1 MLEPQR
7 MDRVLI
13 IGTKDV
19 MEPTINTLHDL
30 SLLHIE
36 DYVEEDEYFHIGK
49 PLTKATSLSEK
60 LLKLRSIKS
69 YLGTKDLPPLKVSRD
84 YVLKEL
90 EANLA
95 SLEQAVT
102 ERTTEKSSLESS
114 IKELNRRAELLAP
127 YEALGLPLEL
137 LRGYETVTVFTGTA
151 PGDIEPTVKGIT
163 SDYELFSAPYGKSTI
178 IALFVP
184 KDVSGKVS
192 ETLMKSGYTEIEPL
206 RETGEPAAIH
216 KSIDEARAKAEG
228 RLKQV
233 NAELADLNQKYAS
246 FILSSDEL
254 LTMDTQKAEAPLRFA
269 TSDNTFVAEG
279 WVPTTDF
286 EMLQSEIEKVS
297 GGKVYITKIEP
308 EHKAYKDEE
317 ATEHNVHEHH
327 EVDAPVKY
335 ANPQF
340 LGPIQ
345 SFIDLYGRP
354 KYDEID
360 PTWLFALVFP
370 LFYGFILGDIGY
382 GLVALGLTLVVK
394 RLLRHNSGMQVLLNV
409 FLLCAI
415 SAIIFGVVFGEF
427 FGFAIAEPITVN
439 EMGVS
444 EGGILGMVSLH
455 NLYPEHLTIGPI
467 GPLSLPLER
476 MQPGGFHD
484 GSYVFG
490 IKDLL
495 VLTCLVGV
503 FHLLLGYV
511 LGFRNELKQHG
522 LKTAILHKGSWF
534 SLLLGGFLVIWYV
547 FPLVLAQ
554 DMGSLSFTN
563 PLFLAG
569 VILIV
574 LGIILIALG
583 EGMVGLIEIT
593 NPLSHTL
600 SYTRLLAV
608 GLSSVGIAFA
618 INKIAG
624 MMAGPELGILGLI
637 GAIIVFVFGHTVNLV
652 LGIYAPFIQS
662 LRLHYVEFF
671 QKFYKSGGRIYDP
684 FGYIR
689 KYTED

>member
-13 IGTKDV
+13 VGTKDV
-19 MEPTINTLHDL
+19 MEPTIDALHDL
-30 SLLHIE
+30 NLVHIE
-36 DYVEEDEYFHIGK
+36 DYVDEEEYFHIGK

-69 YLGTKDLPPLKVSRD
+69 YLGTKELPPAPQSREN
-84 YVLKEL
+84 VLKAL
-90 EANLA
+90 DASLA

-102 ERTTEKSSLESS
+102 RLTSEKSALDSS
-114 IKELNRRAELLAP
+114 IKELNRRADILVP

-137 LRGYETVTVFTGTA
+137 LTGYDTVTVFTGTV
-151 PGDIEPTVKGIT
+151 PGDVEPAVKAVTG
-163 SDYELFSAPYGKSTI
+163 DYELYSAPYGKGFI
-178 IALFVP
+178 IALFAP
-184 KDVSGKVS
+184 KAVAGKVS

-206 RETGEPAAIH
+206 REKGEPAAIH
-216 KSIDEARAKAEG
+216 RSIDEARAKAEE

-233 NAELADLNQKYAS
+233 NAELADLNKKHAN

-269 TSDNTFVAEG
+269 TSENTFVAEG
-279 WVPTTDF
+279 WVPTPDF
-286 EMLQSEIEKVS
+286 EKLRDTLEKVT
-297 GGKVYITKIEP
+297 GGKVYVTKIEP
-308 EHKAYKDEE
+308 APKAYKGEVE
-317 ATEHNVHEHH
+317 PGVHEHH

-335 ANPQF
+335 DNPTF

-354 KYDEID
+354 KYDELD
-360 PTWLFALVFP
+360 PTILFALVFP

-394 RLLRHNSGMQVLLNV
+394 RLLKHSSGMQVLLNV
-409 FLLCAI
+409 FLICAI
-415 SAIIFGVVFGEF
+415 SSIIFGVLFGEF
-427 FGFAIAEPITVN
+427 FGFSIAEKITTN
-439 EMGVS
+439 IDGVK
-444 EGGILGMVSLH
+444 EGGIWGMFSLYDY
-455 NLYPEHLTIGPI
+455 NIYPHALTIGPL
-467 GPLSLPLER
+467 GPISLPLER
-476 MQPGGFHD
+476 MKPGGFD
-484 GSYVFG
+484 DLGSYVFG

-495 VLTCLVGV
+495 VFTCLVGV
-503 FHLLLGYV
+503 CHLLLGYI
-511 LGFRNELKQHG
+511 LGFRNELKQHN

-534 SLLLGGFLVIWYV
+534 TLLLGGVLLIWYV

-554 DMGSLSFTN
+554 DMGSLSVTN

-569 VILIV
+569 VILMV
-574 LGIILIALG
+574 LGLILILMG
-583 EGMVGLIEIT
+583 EGALGLIEIT

-618 INKIAG
+618 INHIAG
-624 MMAGPELGILGLI
+624 MMGGAGIIGII
-637 GAIIVFVFGHTVNLV
+637 GAIIVLVLGHTINLV

-671 QKFYKSGGRIYDP
+671 QKFYKSGGKIYDP